1 MKGEEINLI
10 DVRGRCPYTDILLL
24 VSGTSDRHV
33 NALAEKLATVQEVE
47 RSKNLVGRVLASAVV
62 AGASVATSVTGVATS
77 IYRPPWTFYEKYTDH
92 LISWQLSRI
101 NTFFFVY

>member
-33 NALAEKLATVQEVE
+33 NALAERLAKVASGLGLE
-47 RSKNLVGRVLASAVV
+47 RLGKEGVNRGTGSCSTWGILSFTYSIVRRACTMTLNRSGPMLRNSFS
-62 AGASVATSVTGVATS
+62 GALTC
-77 IYRPPWTFYEKYTDH
+77 R
-92 LISWQLSRI
+92 LI
-101 NTFFFVY
+101 